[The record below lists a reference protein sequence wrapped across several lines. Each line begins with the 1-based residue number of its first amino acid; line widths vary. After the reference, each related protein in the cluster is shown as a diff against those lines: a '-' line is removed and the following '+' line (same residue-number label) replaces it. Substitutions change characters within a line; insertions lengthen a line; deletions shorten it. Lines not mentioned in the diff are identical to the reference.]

1 MSAANRLSRPGGFWG
16 KFSALMTL
24 AMIYVSPVNAQ
35 TWDSI
40 LQAIRKKFPTVK
52 QLSTDELARWLSD
65 TNRPAPLLIDAR
77 SKEEFAVSQLRN
89 AQHLESVK
97 QVSQMAGSNSRPL
110 IVYCSVGYRSS
121 AFAEKLQRAGFTN
134 VFNLEGSIFAW
145 VNEGKPVY
153 RGPQK
158 LDPPKVHPYDK
169 KWGALLKPEFHAP
182 AK

>member
-1 MSAANRLSRPGGFWG
+1 MKARNQSAGMWG

-35 TWDSI
+35 TWESI

-52 QLSTDELARWLSD
+52 QLSTDELARWLAD

-77 SKEEFAVSQLRN
+77 NKEEFAVSQLPN
-89 AQHLESVK
+89 AQHFDSVK
-97 QVSQMAGSNSRPL
+97 QVGEAAAAKSRP
-110 IVYCSVGYRSS
+110 IVVYCSVGYRSS

-145 VNEGKPVY
+145 ANEGKPVY
-153 RGPQK
+153 RGSQK

-169 KWGALLKPEFHAP
+169 KWGALLKRELRGQAN
-182 AK
+182 